1 MPALETISAKLLN
14 IFLFSMEIIEVN
26 QIIESRKI
34 TQARKV
40 SVLVFIRFRRGRI
53 GALREMWLNLLF
65 KMTYLCKEQRILESF
80 RKNQT
85 FLTNRNGIR
94 KNIFSYLFSFHNTI
108 SLSSH
113 EQVCLSRILLS
124 SSGNVNDYIN
134 VLHT

>member
-65 KMTYLCKEQRILESF
+65 KMTYLCKE
-80 RKNQT
+80 
-85 FLTNRNGIR
+85 
-94 KNIFSYLFSFHNTI
+94 
-108 SLSSH
+108 
-113 EQVCLSRILLS
+113 
-124 SSGNVNDYIN
+124 
-134 VLHT
+134 

>member
-53 GALREMWLNLLF
+53 GALREMWLNMLF
-65 KMTYLCKEQRILESF
+65 KMTYLCKE
-80 RKNQT
+80 
-85 FLTNRNGIR
+85 
-94 KNIFSYLFSFHNTI
+94 
-108 SLSSH
+108 
-113 EQVCLSRILLS
+113 
-124 SSGNVNDYIN
+124 
-134 VLHT
+134 

>member
-14 IFLFSMEIIEVN
+14 IFLLSMEIIEVN

-65 KMTYLCKEQRILESF
+65 KMTYLCKE
-80 RKNQT
+80 
-85 FLTNRNGIR
+85 
-94 KNIFSYLFSFHNTI
+94 
-108 SLSSH
+108 
-113 EQVCLSRILLS
+113 
-124 SSGNVNDYIN
+124 
-134 VLHT
+134 

>member
-26 QIIESRKI
+26 QIIESTKI

-65 KMTYLCKEQRILESF
+65 KMTYLCKE
-80 RKNQT
+80 
-85 FLTNRNGIR
+85 
-94 KNIFSYLFSFHNTI
+94 
-108 SLSSH
+108 
-113 EQVCLSRILLS
+113 
-124 SSGNVNDYIN
+124 
-134 VLHT
+134 

>member
-65 KMTYLCKEQRILESF
+65 KMTSLCKE
-80 RKNQT
+80 
-85 FLTNRNGIR
+85 
-94 KNIFSYLFSFHNTI
+94 
-108 SLSSH
+108 
-113 EQVCLSRILLS
+113 
-124 SSGNVNDYIN
+124 
-134 VLHT
+134 